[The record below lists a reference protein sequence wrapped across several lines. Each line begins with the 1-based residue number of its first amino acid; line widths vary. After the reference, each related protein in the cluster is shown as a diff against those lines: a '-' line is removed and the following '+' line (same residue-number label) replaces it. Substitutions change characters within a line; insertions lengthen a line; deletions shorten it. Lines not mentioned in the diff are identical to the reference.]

1 MKLKEKAVYNAAV
14 AIRNFFREHHELL
27 GLALILPSYHIIT
40 WIAYWY
46 DETTAIPETKY
57 FLTPIVAGFKLLF
70 FHLLA
75 INGIRFT
82 WKALWNYYSTITPN
96 DQTQFQRDFID
107 AFNQPQLHRLWR
119 ILLFIAVY
127 FAYFVA
133 AMAIEARMYVQ

>member
-1 MKLKEKAVYNAAV
+1 MKLNVRGACKSV
-14 AIRNFFREHHELL
+14 ISFFREHHELL

-82 WKALWNYYSTITPN
+82 WKALWNYYSN
-96 DQTQFQRDFID
+96 DNNGKTQFHHDFIECFHHD
-107 AFNQPQLHRLWR
+107 KIHRLWR

>member
-1 MKLKEKAVYNAAV
+1 MNLEKGMAWIKKSKVFV
-14 AIRNFFREHHELL
+14 FFREHHELL

-82 WKALWNYYSTITPN
+82 WKALWNYYSVFTSN

-119 ILLFIAVY
+119 ILLFISVY

-133 AMAIEARMYVQ
+133 AMAIEARMYAN